1 MRIEQDFQHF
11 QRSHCT
17 LALIIFKVSLS
28 EIDTYRYDMK
38 FQQAINWMKVKEWKW
53 QSEIKI
59 IVTYQFSV

>member
-38 FQQAINWMKVKEWKW
+38 FQQAIN
-53 QSEIKI
+53 
-59 IVTYQFSV
+59 